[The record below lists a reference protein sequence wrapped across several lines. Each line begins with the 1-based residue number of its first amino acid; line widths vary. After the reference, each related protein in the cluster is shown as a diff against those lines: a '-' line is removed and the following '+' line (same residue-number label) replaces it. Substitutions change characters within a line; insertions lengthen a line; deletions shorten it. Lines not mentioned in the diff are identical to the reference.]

1 MTIPLPPKKSS
12 NRPSAGGTGRATP
25 SWLVTYTLLKTL
37 LGFAT
42 GNPIVIPQKAR
53 ETISSFVSGKLL
65 HGIVV
70 LCFSSFVIKIAM
82 LYFLSLKTAREI

>member
-1 MTIPLPPKKSS
+1 MTIPPIPQKSS
-12 NRPSAGGTGRATP
+12 NRPSVGGTGRATP
-25 SWLVTYTLLKTL
+25 SWLVAYTLLKTL

-42 GNPIVIPQKAR
+42 GNPIVIPQKSR
-53 ETISSFVSGKLL
+53 ETISSFVSGKLF

>member
-1 MTIPLPPKKSS
+1 MTIPLPPKSS
-12 NRPSAGGTGRATP
+12 NRPSAAGTGRGTP

-42 GNPIVIPQKAR
+42 GNPIVIPQKSR
-53 ETISSFVSGKLL
+53 ETISSFVSGKLF